1 MYRYAAMSVYYRD
14 GKLTSGY
21 LTVRECFEDEK
32 DNVDLHVTLSK
43 PKEIMDTLRK
53 LEKVAGHAAELEED
67 TVYGLFGKATRVCC
81 KRVAMVRFK

>member
-1 MYRYAAMSVYYRD
+1 MYRYTSMSVYYRD

-32 DNVDLHVTLSK
+32 DNVDLHVTLTK

-53 LEKVAGHAAELEED
+53 LERVAGHSAKLEEA
-67 TVYGLFGKATRVCC
+67 TVYGLFGKATRVCS
-81 KRVAMVRFK
+81 KHVAMVRFK